1 MVAIWKDHLGASL
14 QANAALIFPL
24 VVLIV
29 GVKLPAAATGGRLLA
44 PSFLVA
50 VFLHQIPLELL
61 QEWIYYSC
69 IPWSQ
74 SQSLQEGNK
83 SPKLELED
91 QGLRSNHRIP

>member
-61 QEWIYYSC
+61 QEWIYYSIEFLEAC
-69 IPWSQ
+69 
-74 SQSLQEGNK
+74 
-83 SPKLELED
+83 SPFNVGGYRGILINIYLEV
-91 QGLRSNHRIP
+91 